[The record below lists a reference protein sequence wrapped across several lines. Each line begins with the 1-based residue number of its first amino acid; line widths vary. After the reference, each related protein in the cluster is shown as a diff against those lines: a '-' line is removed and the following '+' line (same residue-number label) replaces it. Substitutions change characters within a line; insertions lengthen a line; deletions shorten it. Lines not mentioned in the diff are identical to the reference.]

1 MTDDREP
8 HIACTKFISE
18 NEKEKKLIATEFE
31 TPDQWFYAMLLGRLG
46 DPENGFDIPGAG
58 DKLELMAETMISYK
72 RQGRLENVV
81 ALTGSNVQQASSIPV
96 GTLPIQNVPMNA
108 AQLPSANAPQEKKK
122 WGIFRG
128 RDKK

>member
-18 NEKEKKLIATEFE
+18 NSDDNKLIATEFE
-31 TPDQWFYAMLLGRLG
+31 TPEQWQYAMLLGRLG
-46 DPENGFDIPGAG
+46 DPVNGFDIPGAG

-81 ALTGSNVQQASSIPV
+81 ALTGSNQQPASSIPV
-96 GTLPIQNVPMNA
+96 GNLGFQQVPMNA
-108 AQLPSANAPQEKKK
+108 QQLPSAASPEKKK

-128 RDKK
+128 RKK